1 MTDIP
6 APKDPRCN
14 FCGNPHPVMK
24 HPKVGGMKRLIGIC
38 GPCVTVFADE
48 IAIAADQYDAEHLRA
63 GD

>member
-6 APKDPRCN
+6 APKDPRCH
-14 FCGNPHPVMK
+14 FCGNPHLVMK
-24 HPKVGGMKRLIGIC
+24 RGKIGGLRSLIC
-38 GPCVTVFADE
+38 GPCVTAFADE